1 MGLYSII
8 YSSYEALGLDFLGDF
23 QTKDLE
29 SLLDEYWLSPAGEL
43 FLIDY
48 DNCFT
53 ASPQRFPK
61 NFLDV
66 IDWQSTGTHAKMKP
80 ISYTGSLTMYRTACE
95 KWIEAELEFE
105 NGKVSLVL
113 DQQITPLP

>member
-8 YSSYEALGLDFLGDF
+8 YSSYEALGPDFLGDF

-43 FLIDY
+43 FFIDY
-48 DNCFT
+48 KDCFT

-66 IDWQSTGTHAKMKP
+66 VDWQSTGVNARMKP
-80 ISYTGSLTMYRTACE
+80 VSYTGALTMYKTSNQE
-95 KWIEAELEFE
+95 WIETELAFE

-113 DQQITPLP
+113 DQQIIPLP